1 MEVTTTSTLT
11 MAMKVAKTGVIILA
25 VVVSMT
31 AIV

>member
-1 MEVTTTSTLT
+1 MTSTLT
-11 MAMKVAKTGVIILA
+11 MAMKVSKTGVIILA